1 MTHALKTW
9 KLFFEPQQSGEKLFE
24 LRKDDRPYKV
34 GDKFLSQEFDSQK
47 NEYTGR
53 EAIYDIT
60 YVLRDADFFGL
71 KQGYCI
77 LQLKAKEEYY

>member
-9 KLFFEPQQSGEKLFE
+9 KRFYEPQEDGTKLFE

-34 GDKFLSQEFDSQK
+34 GDYFLSQEYDEIK

-53 EAIYDIT
+53 ERRYEIS
-60 YVLRDADFFGL
+60 YVLRDAEFFGL

-77 LQLKAKEEYY
+77 LQLKEIELY